1 MQAVSNPYSKS
12 TFTNALTYGKTEING
27 RRKYVYG
34 MGGHEKVDEV
44 KGSGNHYTAQYWEMD
59 PRLGRRWNTDPVVKP
74 HESPYAVFAN
84 NPIWFVDP
92 NGADTSFADNAAR
105 TQFNETY
112 KGVDNAIKGF
122 DKKIDNKLA
131 KWQEKGYDNERVN
144 KRMTRQIGK
153 LNSQRSQLL
162 EIKSSFDEVINSET
176 MFHYGTRPNPDG
188 KYLSGGGTFYNKDE
202 NRVDIWFYSGL
213 KGTLVHE
220 TRHGAGYS
228 WGEWGWNNETNS
240 PTNYDYQDEYDAYR
254 QESNY
259 TRIIL
264 QGMGRSKLEI
274 MNVIK
279 VNYGNK
285 DYIIKEFHQYCEPE
299 KP

>member
-1 MQAVSNPYSKS
+1 
-12 TFTNALTYGKTEING
+12 
-27 RRKYVYG
+27 
-34 MGGHEKVDEV
+34 
-44 KGSGNHYTAQYWEMD
+44 
-59 PRLGRRWNTDPVVKP
+59 
-74 HESPYAVFAN
+74 
-84 NPIWFVDP
+84 
-92 NGADTSFADNAAR
+92 
-105 TQFNETY
+105 
-112 KGVDNAIKGF
+112 
-122 DKKIDNKLA
+122 
-131 KWQEKGYDNERVN
+131 
-144 KRMTRQIGK
+144 MTRQIGK
-153 LNSQRSQLL
+153 LNSQRSQLH

-176 MFHYGTRPNPDG
+176 MFHYG
-188 KYLSGGGTFYNKDE
+188 
-202 NRVDIWFYSGL
+202 
-213 KGTLVHE
+213 
-220 TRHGAGYS
+220 
-228 WGEWGWNNETNS
+228 EWGWDNGTNS